1 MTKNGSPPGAT
12 DTIPPMGE
20 EEMVTVHIAGDVA
33 AGEMITEL
41 LRAEGIAAQLSSV
54 SSALLGAA
62 PHLFQTKVLVP
73 AADVA
78 RAAEIL
84 RELETTAGETGALQA
99 PAGESAPDALASST
113 ADSPAVASSAA
124 DDGRAEGPT
133 PRRPRVAAAFAFLFP
148 GGGHLYAGATVTA
161 IVVEAAIGACLLLLL
176 RGRGRMF
183 QQDAALAT
191 LVALAVSDSWGAVRL
206 VRAHSEGR
214 WSPPLARAIARGLV
228 LVVLAVAAGSAVAA
242 LASIPRWNRE
252 RRLAPFSMHCGR
264 DIVAIHN
271 GAAGPR
277 TVTISRVQVLEVQPD
292 ERRWYDVSVVR
303 GDIQLLPAGEDGS
316 ATLYVLPELAE
327 RCASWE
333 RKGPGPNGCLIKF
346 RVRFEDRET
355 SPRPDPVY
363 GVGICY
369 PSWGRPTERHTVRL
383 RPERED

>member
-41 LRAEGIAAQLSSV
+41 LRAEGIAAQLLSV

-252 RRLAPFSMHCGR
+252 RRLAPFSMHCGGTSSPSTTAPPVR
-264 DIVAIHN
+264 EPSPSAESRCSRCSPTS
-271 GAAGPR
+271 AAGTMSRSFAATSSCCQRAR
-277 TVTISRVQVLEVQPD
+277 TVPPPSTFCRSSP
-292 ERRWYDVSVVR
+292 SAAHPGKGR
-303 GDIQLLPAGEDGS
+303 GPARTG
-316 ATLYVLPELAE
+316 A
-327 RCASWE
+327 
-333 RKGPGPNGCLIKF
+333 
-346 RVRFEDRET
+346 
-355 SPRPDPVY
+355 
-363 GVGICY
+363 
-369 PSWGRPTERHTVRL
+369 
-383 RPERED
+383 